1 VSLAAPASS
10 ADVEQSDRAST
21 HLVSGHG
28 RTVFLCIPS
37 GTPAANILRTG
48 VFSDIRDDPSVGIV
62 VILSP
67 LVSESHFVEEHA
79 GPKVRFEPLIAHEP
93 GWLER
98 RFIRVM
104 QERFV
109 KTMPTASMRIRV
121 AKAARAEGEVRY
133 LDRTPLSARSRGV
146 RRLAVGALKSLP
158 FPIDFWFKA
167 SDFCTLGTRYAD
179 VFSVYRPSLL
189 VTPTTGLYFGE
200 GPLMARAD
208 RLGVPTVAIDLSW
221 DHFTTKTAPLRRV
234 HGLAVWNGL
243 MKREATQLHGYRD
256 EQVVVAGVPQFD
268 IYADK
273 RRLGTRKSFF
283 KRVGADPGRKL
294 ITLTTIPPVLFRN
307 HPDVIDT
314 LVRAID
320 SDAFGQPA
328 QLLVRV
334 HPRDDMSQ
342 YERFTSHPHVVI
354 EKPFRETIVVE
365 GSNVDPSLSDRLHL
379 GATLY
384 HSDVIVNVAS
394 TIAIEAAVM
403 DTPIVNLAYDGS
415 AQRNYLESTRRFY
428 DYTHFRPLVEA
439 GATRLA
445 HSPSDLIREVRE
457 YLADPSRDRAGR
469 ARTVERLCYR
479 VDGKSSERVADFVLR
494 TLAAVG

>member
-1 VSLAAPASS
+1 MSLAAPASS
-10 ADVEQSDRAST
+10 ASVEPTSGASFRP
-21 HLVSGHG
+21 VRPR
-28 RTVFLCIPS
+28 RTLFVCIPS

-48 VFSDIRDDPSVGIV
+48 VFPAIRDDQSVGTV

-67 LVSESHFVEEHA
+67 LVSQRHFIEEHA
-79 GPKVRFEPLIAHEP
+79 GPKVRFEPLISHEP

-109 KTMPTASMRIRV
+109 KTMPTSSMRIRV

-133 LDRTPLSARSRGV
+133 LDRTPLSARSRGA
-146 RRLAVGALKSLP
+146 RRVAISALKRLP
-158 FPIDFWFKA
+158 LPIDFWFRA
-167 SDFCTLGTRYAD
+167 SDFCTLGSRYAD
-179 VFSVYRPSLL
+179 LFAEHRPSLL

-208 RLGVPTVAIDLSW
+208 RRGVPSVAVDLSW

-234 HGLAVWNGL
+234 QGLAVWNEL

-256 EQVVVAGVPQFD
+256 EQVAVAGVPQFD

-273 RRLGTRKSFF
+273 QRLGTRGAFF
-283 KRVGADPGRKL
+283 KRVGADPNRKL
-294 ITLTTIPPVLFRN
+294 ITLTTIPPVLFGN
-307 HPDVIDT
+307 HPHVIDT
-314 LVRAID
+314 LIQAID
-320 SDAFGQPA
+320 ADVLGVPA

-334 HPRDDMSQ
+334 HPRDDLSQ
-342 YERFTSHPHVVI
+342 YERFMSHPHVVI
-354 EKPFRETIVVE
+354 EKPFRETIVAE
-365 GSNVDPSLSDRLHL
+365 GSNVDPSLADRLHL
-379 GATLY
+379 GATLF

-403 DTPIVNLAYDGS
+403 DTPIVNVAYDG
-415 AQRNYLESTRRFY
+415 AEERDYLESTRRFY
-428 DYTHFRPLVEA
+428 DYTHFRPIVDA

-445 HSPSDLIREVRE
+445 GSPEDLIREVRQ
-457 YLADPSRDRAGR
+457 YLADPSRDHAGR
-469 ARTVERLCYR
+469 ERAVEELCYR
-479 VDGKSSERVADFVLR
+479 VDGRSSERVAEFVLR
-494 TLAAVG
+494 TLAAVS

>member
-1 VSLAAPASS
+1 MGLPPV
-10 ADVEQSDRAST
+10 RAR
-21 HLVSGHG
+21 G

-48 VFSDIRDDPSVGIV
+48 VFRHIRDDDAVGTV

-67 LVSESHFVEEHA
+67 LVSEPHFVEEHE
-79 GPKVRFEPLIAHEP
+79 GPKVRFEPLIPHEP
-93 GWLER
+93 GWMER

-121 AKAARAEGEVRY
+121 AKAARAEQEVRY
-133 LDRTPLSARSRGV
+133 LDRTPLSARSTGIKRF
-146 RRLAVGALKSLP
+146 AVGALKTLP
-158 FPIDFWFKA
+158 CSIDFWFRA
-167 SDFCTLGTRYAD
+167 SDFCTLGPRYAD
-179 VFSVYRPSLL
+179 VFAKHRPSLL

-208 RLGVPTVAIDLSW
+208 RLRVPSLAIDLSW

-234 HGLAVWNGL
+234 MGLSVWNDL
-243 MKREATQLHGYRD
+243 MKREAVQLHGYRD
-256 EQVVVAGVPQFD
+256 EQVTVAGVPQFD

-273 RRLGTRKSFF
+273 SRLGTRDAFMR
-283 KRVGADPGRKL
+283 RVGADPSRRL
-294 ITLTTIPPVLFRN
+294 ISLTTIPPVLFN
-307 HPDVIDT
+307 KHPHVIAS
-314 LVRAID
+314 LVKAIED
-320 SDAFGQPA
+320 DAFGVPA

-334 HPRDDMSQ
+334 HPRDDLRQ
-342 YERFTSHPHVVI
+342 YDRFQGHPHVVV
-354 EKPFRETIVVE
+354 EKPFRETIVAE

-394 TIAIEAAVM
+394 TIAIEAAIM
-403 DTPIVNLAYDGS
+403 DTPIVNLAYDGDE
-415 AQRNYLESTRRFY
+415 QRGYLESTRRFY
-428 DYTHFRPLVEA
+428 DYTHYRPLVDA

-445 HSPSDLIREVRE
+445 RSPESLVDEVRQ
-457 YLADPSRDRAGR
+457 YLLNPARDAEGR
-469 ARTVERLCYR
+469 ARAMEQLCYR
-479 VDGKSSERVADFVLR
+479 VDGRSSERVAEFVLR
-494 TLAAVG
+494 SLAAVG

>member
-1 VSLAAPASS
+1 MG
-10 ADVEQSDRAST
+10 R
-21 HLVSGHG
+21 G

-48 VFSDIRDDPSVGIV
+48 VFAAIRDDPAVSTL

-67 LVSESHFVEEHA
+67 LVSESHFIEEHA
-79 GPKVRFEPLIAHEP
+79 GPKVRFEPLIPHEP
-93 GWLER
+93 GWIER

-104 QERFV
+104 QERYV
-109 KTMPTASMRIRV
+109 KTMPTSSMRIRV
-121 AKAARAEGEVRY
+121 AKAARAESEVRY
-133 LDRTPLSARSRGV
+133 LDRTPLSTKSRGAK
-146 RRLAVGALKSLP
+146 RLAVGALRRLP
-158 FPIDFWFKA
+158 LPIDVWFRA
-167 SDFCTLGTRYAD
+167 SDFCTLGSRYAD
-179 VFSVYRPSLL
+179 VFDQYRPSLL

-208 RLGVPTVAIDLSW
+208 RLGVPSVAIDLSW

-234 HGLAVWNGL
+234 RGLAVWNGL

-256 EQVVVAGVPQFD
+256 EQVVVTGVPQFD
-268 IYADK
+268 IYARK
-273 RRLGTRKSFF
+273 SRLGTRAEFF
-283 KRVGADPGRKL
+283 KKVGADPSRKL

-314 LVRAID
+314 LLRAIEA
-320 SDAFGQPA
+320 DALGEPA

-342 YERFTSHPHVVI
+342 YERFMGHPRLVI
-354 EKPFRETIVVE
+354 EKPFRETIVAE
-365 GSNVDPSLSDRLHL
+365 GSNVDPSLADRLHL

-384 HSDVIVNVAS
+384 HSDAIVNVAS

-403 DTPIVNLAYDGS
+403 DTPIVNIAYDGLE
-415 AQRNYLESTRRFY
+415 QREYLESTRRFY
-428 DYTHFRPLVEA
+428 DYTHFRPIVEA

-445 HSPSDLIREVRE
+445 HSPGALIQEVRQ
-457 YLADPSRDRAGR
+457 YLEDPGRDRAGR
-469 ARTVERLCYR
+469 ERAVEQLCYR
-479 VDGKSSERVADFVLR
+479 VDGKSGERVAEFVLR

>member
-1 VSLAAPASS
+1 MSLAAPTSS
-10 ADVEQSDRAST
+10 AVAERPQTASVPQVR
-21 HLVSGHG
+21 HRG
-28 RTVFLCIPS
+28 RTIFVCIPS

-48 VFSDIRDDPSVGIV
+48 VFSAIRDDDSVGTL

-67 LVSESHFVEEHA
+67 LVSEPHFVQEHA
-79 GPKVRFEPLIAHEP
+79 GPKVRFAPLIPHEP

-109 KTMPTASMRIRV
+109 KTMPTSSMRIRV

-133 LDRTPLSARSRGV
+133 LDRTPLSMKSRGAK
-146 RRLAVGALKSLP
+146 RLAVGALKTLP
-158 FPIDFWFKA
+158 FPIDFWFRA
-167 SDFCTLGTRYAD
+167 SDFCTLGSRYAD
-179 VFSVYRPSLL
+179 VFSEYCPALV

-208 RLGVPTVAIDLSW
+208 RVGVPSVAIDLSW

-234 HGLAVWNGL
+234 LGLAVWNEL

-256 EQVVVAGVPQFD
+256 DQVVVAGVPQFD

-273 RRLGTRKSFF
+273 QRLGTRDTFF
-283 KRVGADPGRKL
+283 KRVGADPNRKL
-294 ITLTTIPPVLFRN
+294 LTLTTIPPVLFRN

-320 SDAFGQPA
+320 SDAFGAPA

-334 HPRDDMSQ
+334 HPRDDITQ
-342 YERFTSHPHVVI
+342 YERFMSHPHVVI
-354 EKPFRETIVVE
+354 EKPFRETIVAE

-415 AQRNYLESTRRFY
+415 DRREYLESTRRYY
-428 DYTHFRPLVEA
+428 DYTHFRPLVES

-445 HSPSDLIREVRE
+445 RSPDDLVREVSQ
-457 YLADPSRDRAGR
+457 YLDDPSRDRGGR
-469 ARTVERLCYR
+469 KRAVEQLCYR

-494 TLAAVG
+494 TLATVA

>member
-10 ADVEQSDRAST
+10 ASVEPT
-21 HLVSGHG
+21 TGVSSRPARPR

-48 VFSDIRDDPSVGIV
+48 VFPAIRDDDSVGTV

-67 LVSESHFVEEHA
+67 LVSQPHFVQEHA
-79 GPKVRFEPLIAHEP
+79 GPKVRFEPLISHEP

-109 KTMPTASMRIRV
+109 KTMPTSSMRIRV
-121 AKAARAEGEVRY
+121 AKAASAEGEVRY
-133 LDRTPLSARSRGV
+133 LDRTPLSTRSRGA
-146 RRLAVGALKSLP
+146 RRVAVGALKRLP
-158 FPIDFWFKA
+158 LPIDFWFRA
-167 SDFCTLGTRYAD
+167 SDFCTLGSRYAD
-179 VFSVYRPSLL
+179 VFAEYRPSLL
-189 VTPTTGLYFGE
+189 ITPTTGLYFGE

-208 RLGVPTVAIDLSW
+208 RLGVPSVAVDLSW

-234 HGLAVWNGL
+234 HGLAVWNEL
-243 MKREATQLHGYRD
+243 MKREATQLHGYSD
-256 EQVVVAGVPQFD
+256 DQVAVTGVPQFD

-273 RRLGTRKSFF
+273 SRLGKREAFF
-283 KRVGADPGRKL
+283 ERVGADPARKL

-307 HPDVIDT
+307 HADVIQT
-314 LVRAID
+314 LVQAID
-320 SDAFGQPA
+320 ADALGTPA

-334 HPRDDMSQ
+334 HPRDDLAQ
-342 YERFTSHPHVVI
+342 YQRFMSHPQVVI
-354 EKPFRETIVVE
+354 EKPFRETIVAE
-365 GSNVDPSLSDRLHL
+365 GSNVDPSLADRLHL

-403 DTPIVNLAYDGS
+403 DTPIVNLAYDGPE
-415 AQRNYLESTRRFY
+415 QRDYLESTRRFY
-428 DYTHFRPLVEA
+428 DYTHFRPLVES

-445 HSPSDLIREVRE
+445 YSADDLIREVQE
-457 YLADPSRDRAGR
+457 SLKNPSRDRVGR
-469 ARTVERLCYR
+469 ERAVEQLCYR
-479 VDGKSSERVADFVLR
+479 VDGRSSERVADFVLR
-494 TLAAVG
+494 TLATVV